1 MCGTGFCCS
10 FDWKLGLGKIRRKKF
25 IFIWFFFSSFF
36 FIKWRKKFY
45 TRHNRT
51 NTSIQQKLYKK
62 NKNNG
67 KCMFENCTVVL
78 LLWDIICV
86 CMCEWV
92 CVCDCMYTILW
103 LVLNVVPRW
112 KYFYFVFHWN
122 TQFVKEWNQNIV
134 K

>member
-1 MCGTGFCCS
+1 
-10 FDWKLGLGKIRRKKF
+10 
-25 IFIWFFFSSFF
+25 
-36 FIKWRKKFY
+36 
-45 TRHNRT
+45 
-51 NTSIQQKLYKK
+51 
-62 NKNNG
+62 
-67 KCMFENCTVVL
+67 MFENCTVVL

-92 CVCDCMYTILW
+92 CVCDCTYTILW

-122 TQFVKEWNQNIV
+122 TQFVEEWNQNIV